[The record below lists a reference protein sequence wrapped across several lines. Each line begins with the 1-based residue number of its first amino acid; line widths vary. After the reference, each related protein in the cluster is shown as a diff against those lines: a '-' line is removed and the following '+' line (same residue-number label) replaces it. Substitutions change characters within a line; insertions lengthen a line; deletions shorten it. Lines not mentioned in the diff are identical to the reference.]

1 MTEEKTPVPASDS
14 GTTKAPRLPLFYNS
28 LAPLDPKR
36 HGKLRLKRKGD
47 YSFAKASNIVPLLCI
62 EFGVAQKNYPIIFT
76 RNEPHLPMALL
87 GYQQGVNPLVGEDG
101 GWTAGRY
108 LPAYMRRY
116 PFALV
121 PLAPESDRLALC
133 LDEKSGLFEE
143 GQEGLFFDGDKA
155 SEKTDALVNFCR
167 EFDRQLTLTQSFCA
181 RMKELDLLDETRI
194 RVQSGKNSV
203 ELQGFM
209 AISEKKLNA
218 LDAETFESLRPNGY
232 LPVIYGHLMSLAGAQ
247 SVAQQTRG
255 LSELAAD
262 A

>member
-1 MTEEKTPVPASDS
+1 MTDETAAAPASES
-14 GTTKAPRLPLFYNS
+14 GTTKEPRLPLFYKS

-36 HGKLRLKRKGD
+36 HGTLRLKRKGD
-47 YSFAKASNIVPLLCI
+47 YSFASNSNIVPLLCI

-87 GYQQGVNPLVGEDG
+87 GYEQGKNPLIGKDG
-101 GWTAGRY
+101 AWTAGRY
-108 LPAYMRRY
+108 LPAYLRRY

-133 LDEKSGLFEE
+133 LDEKSALFEE
-143 GQEGLFFDGDKA
+143 GQEGLFFDGDKPSA
-155 SEKTDALVNFCR
+155 KTDALINFCR
-167 EFDRQLTLTQSFCA
+167 EFDRQFTLTQSFCA
-181 RMKELDLLDETRI
+181 RMKELDMLDETRI
-194 RVQSGKNSV
+194 RVMSGERSV

-232 LPVIYGHLMSLAGAQ
+232 LPVIYGHLMSLAGSQ

-255 LSELAAD
+255 LSELASD